1 MSCTLDKI
9 NDNIHKWTEYIE
21 QRKAGTQKSP
31 SVTILQEEDAQVDNV
46 KDGTEVRT
54 GWKI

>member
-1 MSCTLDKI
+1 MYCVLHKI
-9 NDNIHKWTEYIE
+9 SDNIHKWTEYIE

-31 SVTILQEEDAQVDNV
+31 SVTILQEEDAQVDKV

-54 GWKI
+54 G

>member
-21 QRKAGTQKSP
+21 QRKAGTKKSP

-54 GWKI
+54 G